1 MRILNQIYF
10 ILMKSIATPRF
21 WFLTTLIIVAAITR
35 LFPHIPNFTPI
46 AAMALFGGVYFKGKP
61 AAFLVPL
68 LAMFIS
74 DCFLE
79 LLTGWG
85 FHNTLVYVYA
95 SIALITVIG
104 LYVKKNV
111 NVQTV
116 LLGSV
121 SSSILFFIITN
132 FGVWASLGY
141 QQGVSG
147 LFAIY
152 TQGLPFFAPTL
163 AGDIF
168 FNGIL
173 FGSFYLAQRRLP
185 ALVKA

>member
-1 MRILNQIYF
+1 
-10 ILMKSIATPRF
+10 MKSTIATPRF
-21 WFLTTLIIVAAITR
+21 WFLTIIILIAAISR

-46 AAMALFGGVYFKGKP
+46 TAMALFGGVYFKNKP
-61 AAFLVPL
+61 SAFLVPL
-68 LAMFIS
+68 SAMFIS
-74 DCFLE
+74 DCILE

-85 FHNTLVYVYA
+85 FHNTIAYVYI
-95 SIALITVIG
+95 SIVLITGIG
-104 LYVKKNV
+104 MFLKRTLS
-111 NVQTV
+111 VQTV

-121 SSSILFFIITN
+121 SSSVLFFIITN
-132 FGVWASLGY
+132 FGVWAASGFQHGAAGLSATY
-141 QQGVSG
+141 LKGV
-147 LFAIY
+147 
-152 TQGLPFFAPTL
+152 PFFAPTL